1 MDDLLDDLGDLGD
14 VMGDD
19 YQHGY
24 DDSKGDPNVKPK
36 PAKGPTE
43 DESKRSSSTLRVVFP
58 PQQQF
63 LTKLVVQAMPLLN
76 VVNRGAGVDPFSEFA
91 TTPDKGGQQITAEGE
106 ATDASYADFSGLMPG
121 MPYVFRLKC
130 TNPAGTTTGKNSK
143 PVHTIPAAPPAPTFL
158 HAKASSIFIRFPENS
173 RGGKQQIQ
181 KLTIGVAKAGPADP
195 FAPKNKPGA
204 MTDGTPNSATLKQA
218 RIQKL
223 APGTLY
229 VFRITVENKAGKAV
243 GAVSAPMLT
252 VPGPPSRLRE
262 DSKHRKD
269 DQVMLKFAKHGQH
282 LTHLMVQYAI
292 LQGSKKT
299 FDELMKDPGSKTES
313 IPNPQTATSFLVKK
327 LTGNSKYV
335 FRLAAK
341 NKSGHTIG
349 TVLGPITTV
358 EHAPEMLDKSGWMTE
373 VPVAAGKKKSGL
385 ARRLSSRSAAKG
397 QKYWYVIDGR
407 LLNWFSDIK
416 MQDEVGFLH
425 LSKLKRITYVPDK
438 DGQAR
443 VFSLLLKTGQKI
455 TLECASSDPNL
466 TTHDYTMGWMS
477 SIQRALS
484 GMQKSMA
491 EFKKEEAGKK
501 KEGRRAS
508 IKAADEDELEDDEDV
523 DFGDGAEKEDGFD
536 MEAEGFGDDGEEDG
550 FGDGFGGFG
559 EGDDEDDDFGGGGE
573 DEEEDDDDFG
583 GDGDFGGFEA
593 EMVDSDAELED
604 GEVEVG
610 DDDFGG
616 FADDDEEDDDFG
628 GFE

>member
-1 MDDLLDDLGDLGD
+1 
-14 VMGDD
+14 
-19 YQHGY
+19 
-24 DDSKGDPNVKPK
+24 
-36 PAKGPTE
+36 
-43 DESKRSSSTLRVVFP
+43 
-58 PQQQF
+58 
-63 LTKLVVQAMPLLN
+63 
-76 VVNRGAGVDPFSEFA
+76 
-91 TTPDKGGQQITAEGE
+91 
-106 ATDASYADFSGLMPG
+106 
-121 MPYVFRLKC
+121 
-130 TNPAGTTTGKNSK
+130 
-143 PVHTIPAAPPAPTFL
+143 
-158 HAKASSIFIRFPENS
+158 
-173 RGGKQQIQ
+173 
-181 KLTIGVAKAGPADP
+181 
-195 FAPKNKPGA
+195 
-204 MTDGTPNSATLKQA
+204 
-218 RIQKL
+218 
-223 APGTLY
+223 
-229 VFRITVENKAGKAV
+229 
-243 GAVSAPMLT
+243 
-252 VPGPPSRLRE
+252 
-262 DSKHRKD
+262 
-269 DQVMLKFAKHGQH
+269 
-282 LTHLMVQYAI
+282 
-292 LQGSKKT
+292 
-299 FDELMKDPGSKTES
+299 
-313 IPNPQTATSFLVKK
+313 VKK

>member
-1 MDDLLDDLGDLGD
+1 M
-14 VMGDD
+14 D

-36 PAKGPTE
+36 PAKPPTE
-43 DESKRSSSTLRVVFP
+43 DESKRSSSTLRVVFN

-76 VVNRGAGVDPFSEFA
+76 VQDRSGDPFAEFKTA
-91 TTPDKGGQQITAEGE
+91 GGLQVTVDGE
-106 ATDASYADFSGLMPG
+106 AVDASFADFTDLMPG
-121 MPYVFRLKC
+121 MPYIFRLVA
-130 TNPAGTTTGKNSK
+130 TNPAGTTKGKSSK
-143 PVHTIPAAPPAPTFL
+143 PILTIPAAPPAPTFL

-173 RGGKQQIQ
+173 RGGKQVVN

-204 MTDGTPNSATLKQA
+204 MSDGSANAATLKQA

-229 VFRITVENKAGKAV
+229 VFRITVSNAAGKAV

-262 DSKHRKD
+262 DAKHRKS

-292 LQGSKKT
+292 LKGAKMT
-299 FDELMKDPGSKTES
+299 FDQLMKAEGSKTES
-313 IPNPQTATSFLVKK
+313 IPNPQTATNFLVKGLEGAK
-327 LTGNSKYV
+327 KYV

-407 LLNWFSDIK
+407 LLNWFTDVK

-443 VFSLLLKTGQKI
+443 VFALLLKTGQKI
-455 TLECASSDPNL
+455 TLECASTDPNL

-491 EFKKEEAGKK
+491 EFKKEEAAGK

-508 IKAADEDELEDDEDV
+508 IKASADDELDDDEDEEE
-523 DFGDGAEKEDGFD
+523 GDGFD
-536 MEAEGFGDDGEEDG
+536 MEAEGFGDDAEDT
-550 FGDGFGGFG
+550 FAGDFGGFG
-559 EGDDEDDDFGGGGE
+559 DDDDEDGDDDFGGGGDDEDNEDEDDDFGGG
-573 DEEEDDDDFG
+573 
-583 GDGDFGGFEA
+583 DFGGFEA
-593 EMVDSDAELED
+593 EIVEGDEMEEGEQAFGDDFGGFDDED
-604 GEVEVG
+604 GEEFGG

-616 FADDDEEDDDFG
+616 FDGE
-628 GFE
+628 